1 MNEYPYYAVRT
12 FGTPGRGVP
21 LQYYYRSLTRAR
33 DAAAA
38 CPGTG
43 SCTTARV
50 LGCATRWQAERA
62 SISDDLPV
70 VATY

>member
-1 MNEYPYYAVRT
+1 MEYPYYAVRT
-12 FGTPGRGVP
+12 FGTPGRGVS
-21 LQYYYRSLTRAR
+21 LASYYRSLDRAR
-33 DAAAA
+33 GTAAE
-38 CPGTG
+38 CPGSG

-50 LGCATRWQAERA
+50 LGCSTRQEAKRA

>member
-1 MNEYPYYAVRT
+1 MDEYPYYAVRT

-33 DAAAA
+33 ADASA
-38 CPGTG
+38 CKGTG

-50 LGCATRWQAERA
+50 LGCATRRQAMRA

-70 VATY
+70 VAQF